1 MKSLKNRIAAVSV
14 AVLSL
19 LIAGPVAVA
28 NAAVAVAPPATVTVS
43 SSLNGTY
50 YTGTLLVLWSPAVA
64 PAGSSVVS
72 YTVDGAGQEWTGI
85 TNQWLVVPNL
95 HPGQDYNF
103 CVSAVTTAGT
113 SPCSTTVTATAVGIP
128 GSPYNV
134 LARPGNGQSVVSWT
148 PSPYYSGLP
157 VTGYLVTDNAGDS
170 CQTTSTT
177 CTLTGLINNT
187 TYTVTVVA
195 LNALGK
201 SWASYPT
208 TVVVST
214 VTVPGIPTFVS
225 WSTANGNLTVNW
237 ALPADNGGW
246 PVTNTVVAL
255 NGKPACDSPGLSC
268 TVWMLPVGSIQQIQ
282 IYSQNAV
289 GSGAWSAPVWSQ
301 VGSAPS
307 APTFGYSAAG
317 VGAVVLTWTNP
328 YANVGLAISSY
339 SVSNGQGQGCTVP
352 GSQTWCVINS
362 LRPGLAQTFTVT
374 ATNVMGTSVPSAA
387 LTITPI
393 GPAGAPTNVMATSS
407 SPGTVTVNWVAPSWV
422 GGSPITNYIV
432 AASTGTQCQS
442 ASTSCT
448 VTGLTSGTSVTF
460 VVVAQN
466 AAGNSPASVPVTL
479 TVA

>member
-1 MKSLKNRIAAVSV
+1 MMATLIASPVAAADAAVS
-14 AVLSL
+14 AT
-19 LIAGPVAVA
+19 
-28 NAAVAVAPPATVTVS
+28 APTTVTVS

-64 PAGSSVVS
+64 PAGSTVIS

-85 TNQWLVVPNL
+85 TTQWLVVPNL
-95 HPGQDYNF
+95 HPGQDYSF

-113 SPCSTTVTATAVGIP
+113 SPCSTSVTATAVGIP

-134 LARPGNGQSVVSWT
+134 VARPGNGQSVVSWT

-170 CQTTSTT
+170 CQTTTTT
-177 CTLTGLINNT
+177 CTLTGLTNNT
-187 TYTVTVVA
+187 NYTVSVVA

-201 SWASYPT
+201 SWPSYPT
-208 TVVVST
+208 SVYVST
-214 VTVPGIPTFVS
+214 VTVPGVPSFVS

-268 TVWMLPVGSIQQIQ
+268 TVWMLPIGSIQQIQ

-307 APTFGYSAAG
+307 APSFGYSAAG

-339 SVSNGQGQGCTVP
+339 NVSNGQGQGCTVP

-362 LRPGLAQTFTVT
+362 LRPGVAQTFTVT
-374 ATNVMGTSVPSAA
+374 ATNVLATSLPSAP

-393 GPAGAPTNVMATSS
+393 GPAAGPTNVTATSTAA
-407 SPGTVTVNWVAPSWV
+407 GTVTVSWTAPSWI
-422 GGSPITNYIV
+422 GGSAITNYLV
-432 AASTGTQCQS
+432 TASNGTTCQS
-442 ASTSCT
+442 TSASCT
-448 VTGLTSGTSVTF
+448 FTGLTSGSSLSF
-460 VVVAQN
+460 VVAAQN
-466 AAGNSPASVPVTL
+466 AAGNSPASLPVSL

>member
-1 MKSLKNRIAAVSV
+1 MKSFKNRIAALSV
-14 AVLSL
+14 AMMAT
-19 LIAGPVAVA
+19 LIASPVAVA
-28 NAAVAVAPPATVTVS
+28 DAAASVAPPATVTVS

-64 PAGSSVVS
+64 PAGSTVVS

-85 TNQWLVVPNL
+85 TTQWLVVPNL
-95 HPGQDYNF
+95 HPGQDYSF

-113 SPCSTTVTATAVGIP
+113 SPCSTSVTATAVGIP

-134 LARPGNGQSVVSWT
+134 LARPGNAQSVVSWT

-170 CQTTSTT
+170 CQTTTTT
-177 CTLTGLINNT
+177 CTLTGLTNNT
-187 TYTVTVVA
+187 NYTVSVVA

-201 SWASYPT
+201 SWPSYPT
-208 TVVVST
+208 SVYVST
-214 VTVPGIPTFVS
+214 VTVPGVPSFVS

-268 TVWMLPVGSIQQIQ
+268 TVWMLPIGSIQQIQ

-307 APTFGYSAAG
+307 APSFGYSAAG

-374 ATNVMGTSVPSAA
+374 ATNVMGTSLPSAP

-393 GPAGAPTNVMATSS
+393 GPAGAPTNVTATS
-407 SPGTVTVNWVAPSWV
+407 PAAGTVTVSWVAPSWI
-422 GGSPITNYIV
+422 GGSAITNYLV
-432 AASTGTQCQS
+432 AASNGATCQS
-442 ASTSCT
+442 TSTSCT
-448 VTGLTSGTSVTF
+448 FTGLTSGSTLSVM
-460 VVVAQN
+460 VVAQN
-466 AAGNSPASVPVTL
+466 AAGNSPASLPVSL